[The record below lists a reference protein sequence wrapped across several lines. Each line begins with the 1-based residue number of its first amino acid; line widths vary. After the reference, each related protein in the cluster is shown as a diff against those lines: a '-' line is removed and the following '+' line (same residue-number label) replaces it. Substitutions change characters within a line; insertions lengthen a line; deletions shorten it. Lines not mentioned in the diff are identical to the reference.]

1 MFIQTPNTSLFPE
14 FDIASKINPDEG
26 YEHNPFAEPNTLTD
40 LLWPLSNASTLTIRA
55 ALRGKQL
62 FARFSDREYE
72 GARRVVLSLQ
82 DNGRRLSRVIPP
94 TAVRDEKEP
103 VQTETE
109 VDDQGSSVYDEEF
122 GPGPTIL
129 SPLRFQ
135 EFEAE
140 PYRADAMREEFRETS
155 LTPPPELS
163 SRYS

>member
-1 MFIQTPNTSLFPE
+1 MLIQTPNTTVFPE

-26 YEHNPFAEPNTLTD
+26 YEHNPFAEPNSLTD

-82 DNGRRLSRVIPP
+82 DNGLRLSRVIPP
-94 TAVRDEKEP
+94 TFLEAREP
-103 VQTETE
+103 VETE
-109 VDDQGSSVYDEEF
+109 VDDQGSSVYPDEGF
-122 GPGPTIL
+122 GPGRTIL
-129 SPLRFQ
+129 SPLRFE
-135 EFEAE
+135 EFAE
-140 PYRADAMREEFRETS
+140 PYVADPMAEEFRQER
-155 LTPPPELS
+155 LTPHPELS